1 MTDKPALRAPARLV
15 GRAREMA
22 LLTNA
27 LGRVCQGGKSEL
39 VLIAGA
45 AGTGK
50 SALANAFSLQAAA
63 QTGARIAAGK
73 SDQLQLEIPY
83 APVAQAIHALA
94 LGLLDAPPAT
104 IAPMRERWLGALA
117 GQGKAVAELVPEVE
131 QVLGRTAPLAN
142 VPAQQAQARAQAALL
157 ATFAAFAAPGMPL
170 VLFLDD
176 LQWADAFTIALLET
190 FTLQP
195 PGGILLIAAYRDH
208 GQDVEQRFSWLLH
221 ANRALAVT
229 RIAVRP
235 LVPDDLAEL
244 VGAALDEPPARI
256 AALAHAVHDRTAGN
270 PFFSYQL
277 LRTLVDDGVLTRQA
291 GGTGWDWHAAEV
303 DDQHY
308 TSNVVDLM
316 IRRFARLPRA
326 GTELLQQLAC
336 VGLRGDAGLLARV
349 ADVSAA
355 QLASRLQ
362 PFVEAGL
369 LVQAPCGYAFQHDRV
384 LESAY
389 SMIEP
394 HARPAE
400 HARIAQIMIGHWR
413 GALADHAFEICNQIE
428 RVAVRASQAL
438 PMPQRVAFVEVLL
451 VGGRRAWRSGAIGQ
465 ALHYM
470 DTAQALMRP
479 DWWDAHYAQAYAVD
493 LLRCECLLA
502 QARLDAASDGIDAL
516 LARAQNALDQ
526 AAVYR
531 LRASLQTVR
540 SDYEGA
546 INAALAGL
554 ALLDVHLERAPS
566 AQRMRDACDAVRAA
580 LGTRPI
586 ASLASLPATG
596 DARIHAVMGLLSTLI
611 SSLFVRDGISFLHV
625 AKMVELTLDHGA
637 TPESPYGLSW
647 FGVFIASLYEKYEDG
662 LAYGQAAMALI
673 DHHGYEA
680 GRIATLVAVDQ
691 VSAWTRPLSY
701 ALSHAQQAVTLGR
714 ASGDIGMA
722 CYACNHIASDLLVMG
737 EQLCLVAEEIAR
749 GLALTRQ
756 VQYRDIEL
764 ILHSQLHLVQRLRV
778 GDEGGKGGKG
788 GKGGEDGESSGW
800 HEEAAHCG
808 TAAQRLARS
817 NSLPTRFWIYLYD
830 GMAAVFLGQW
840 AQAVHSLR
848 HAETLIWSAPAHIN
862 VADCRLFL
870 SIALAHAQAPQA
882 AADIAAHR
890 ACFARWAALNP
901 LTFRNKL
908 LLADAA
914 LAQADGDPLRALA
927 CYEQSAE
934 AAAAAGFVH
943 EQALAHELAGM
954 LCARHG
960 LHTAAR
966 QHLAVARACYQRWGA
981 EHKATL
987 LAVQYPQ
994 LDAPAAGDTPAPPT
1008 PPTSPVAGWELG
1020 RQAARAL
1027 SSEIVM
1033 DRLVESLLS
1042 TVILHAG
1049 ARYGLLVLM
1058 RDGAPMIEASGR
1070 VLDGKVTVAL
1080 GSAPPTEHALPLAV
1094 LSSVLRTRQTLVLAD
1109 AMVDAPSIRTRA
1121 AIDSGVRSVL
1131 CLPLVRGHSLIGAVY
1146 LENNNAPGVFGANH
1160 VAELEMLAPQVAISL
1175 ETARLYEQLIGENNR
1190 RVAAEISLRDARAE
1204 LARTSHLTVMGT
1216 LAASIGH
1223 EVNQPLTAIVA
1234 TVDAS
1239 ARWLQRPQPELGEAL
1254 EGLAFIRQHALRAAD
1269 IVRALRS
1276 LARQAP
1282 AALAPLSP
1290 DEVLR
1295 EVLVM
1300 VRPELDAHNVR
1311 IVTRLAAGATQ
1322 VEADRVQLQQV
1333 VLNLVTNALDA
1344 MADTPVEQRELL
1356 VASYREQQEQEM
1368 VVVSVQDRGTGIGED
1383 VLPRIFDAF
1392 FTTKG
1397 DGMGM
1402 GLAICRSIVEAH
1414 GGTLV
1419 ARRRRG
1425 GGSEFMFRLPV
1436 LHPSA
1441 PAGPAA
1447 AHEP

>member
-1 MTDKPALRAPARLV
+1 MTDKPALQAPVRLV

-22 LLTNA
+22 LLTDA

-50 SALANAFSLQAAA
+50 SLLASEFSRQAAA

-73 SDQLQLEIPY
+73 SDQLQLDIPY
-83 APVAQAIHALA
+83 APVAQAIHALT

-104 IAPMRERWLGALA
+104 LAPMRERWLGALA

-131 QVLGRTAPLAN
+131 HVLGRTTPLAN

-176 LQWADAFTIALLET
+176 LQWADAFTIALLEA
-190 FTLQP
+190 FTVQR
-195 PGGILLIAAYRDH
+195 PGGILLVAAYRDH

-221 ANRALAVT
+221 ANRSGALAVT

-235 LVPDDLAEL
+235 LAPDDLAKL
-244 VGAALDEPPARI
+244 VGAALDEPPTRI

-277 LRTLVDDGVLTRQA
+277 LRTLVDDGVLTRRA
-291 GGTGWDWHAAEV
+291 GGAGWDWRADEV

-308 TSNVVDLM
+308 TGNVVDLM

-349 ADVSAA
+349 ASISAA
-355 QLASRLQ
+355 QLASQLQ

-369 LVQAPCGYAFQHDRV
+369 LVQVPSGYAFQHDRV

-400 HARIAQIMIGHWR
+400 HARIAQIMIEHWR
-413 GALADHAFEICNQIE
+413 GDLADHAFEICNQIE
-428 RVAVRASQAL
+428 RVAVRANHAL
-438 PMPQRVAFVEVLL
+438 PVPQREAFVEVLL
-451 VGGRRAWRSGAIGQ
+451 VAGRRAWRSGAIGQ
-465 ALHYM
+465 ALHYT
-470 DTAQALMRP
+470 DTAQALMLP
-479 DWWDAHYAQAYAVD
+479 GWWETHYALAYAVN

-502 QARLDAASDGIDAL
+502 QARVEAASDGIDAL

-546 INAALAGL
+546 INAALSGL

-566 AQRMRDACDAVRAA
+566 AQRMRDACDAVRAV

-586 ASLASLPATG
+586 ASLAALPATE
-596 DARIHAVMGLLSTLI
+596 DPRIHAVMGLLSTLI

-625 AKMVELTLDHGA
+625 AKMVELTLNHGA

-647 FGVFIASLYEKYEDG
+647 YGVFIASLYEAYEDG

-701 ALSHAQQAVTLGR
+701 ALGHAQQAVTLGR

-764 ILHSQLHLVQRLRV
+764 ILHSQLHFVQRLRV
-778 GDEGGKGGKG
+778 GDERGESGRGGGSGDGSGDGKA
-788 GKGGEDGESSGW
+788 GGEGGW
-800 HEEAAHCG
+800 QEEVAHCG

-830 GMAAVFLGQW
+830 GMAAAFLGQW

-882 AADIAAHR
+882 AAGIAAHR

-901 LTFRNKL
+901 LTFRSKL
-908 LLADAA
+908 LLVDAA

-954 LCARHG
+954 LCAGHG
-960 LHTAAR
+960 LHTGAR
-966 QHLAVARACYQRWGA
+966 QHLRLARACYQRWGA
-981 EHKATL
+981 DHKATL
-987 LAVQYPQ
+987 LAAQYPQ
-994 LDAPAAGDTPAPPT
+994 LDATGAGDTLYAPPA
-1008 PPTSPVAGWELG
+1008 VGWELG

-1058 RDGAPMIEASGR
+1058 RDGEPMIEASGR

-1080 GSAPPTEHALPLAV
+1080 GSAPPTEHALPLGV
-1094 LSSVLRTRQTLVLAD
+1094 LNSVLRTRQTLVLAD
-1109 AMVDAPSIRTRA
+1109 AMVDAPSIRTKA
-1121 AIDSGVRSVL
+1121 AIATGVRSVL
-1131 CLPLVRGHSLIGAVY
+1131 CLPLVRGDSLIGAVY

-1160 VAELEMLAPQVAISL
+1160 VAELEMLAPQVALSL

-1239 ARWLQRPQPELGEAL
+1239 VRWLKRPQPELGEAL
-1254 EGLAFIRQHALRAAD
+1254 EGFAFIRQHALRAAD
-1269 IVRALRS
+1269 IVRALRA
-1276 LARQAP
+1276 LARQTP
-1282 AALAPLSP
+1282 AVLAALSP

-1311 IVTRLAAGATQ
+1311 AVTRLAAGAAQ

-1344 MADTPVEQRELL
+1344 MAGTPVEQRELL
-1356 VASYREQQEQEM
+1356 VASCREQDD
-1368 VVVSVQDRGTGIGED
+1368 VVVSVQDHGTGIGED
-1383 VLPRIFDAF
+1383 VLPRVFDAF
-1392 FTTKG
+1392 FTTKV

-1419 ARRRRG
+1419 ARRRRS

-1436 LHPSA
+1436 FH
-1441 PAGPAA
+1441 PAGAGSAA
-1447 AHEP
+1447 THEP

>member
-1 MTDKPALRAPARLV
+1 MTDKPALQVPLRLV
-15 GRAREMA
+15 GRTREMA
-22 LLTNA
+22 LLFDA
-27 LGRVCQGGKSEL
+27 LGRVCQSGKSEL
-39 VLIAGA
+39 VLLAGA
-45 AGTGK
+45 AGAGK
-50 SALANAFSLQAAA
+50 SALAHAFSRQAAA
-63 QTGARIAAGK
+63 QTGARIAGGK
-73 SDQLQLEIPY
+73 SDQLQLDIPY
-83 APVAQAIHALA
+83 APVAQAILALT

-104 IAPMRERWLGALA
+104 LAPLRERWLGMLA
-117 GQGKAVAELVPEVE
+117 GQGRVVAELVPETE
-131 QVLGRTAPLAN
+131 QVLGRTPPLAN
-142 VPAQQAQARAQAALL
+142 VPAPQAQARAHGALL
-157 ATFAAFAAPGMPL
+157 ATFSAFAAPGMPL
-170 VLFLDD
+170 VLFFDD
-176 LQWADAFTIALLET
+176 LQWADAFTVALLEA
-190 FTLQP
+190 FMVQR
-195 PGGILLIAAYRDH
+195 PGRILLIAAYRDH

-221 ANRALAVT
+221 ANRSGALALT

-235 LVPDDLAEL
+235 LAPDHLAEL
-244 VGAALDEPPARI
+244 VGAVLDEPPARI

-270 PFFSYQL
+270 PFFSCQL

-291 GGTGWDWHAAEV
+291 GGTGWDWRADDV
-303 DDQHY
+303 DGQHY
-308 TSNVVDLM
+308 PGSIVDLM

-336 VGLRGDAGLLARV
+336 VGLRCDAGLLARV
-349 ADVSAA
+349 ANVSAA

-362 PFVEAGL
+362 PLVEAGL

-400 HARIAQIMIGHWR
+400 HARIAQIMIEHWR

-438 PMPQRVAFVEVLL
+438 PMPQREAFVEVLL
-451 VGGRRAWRSGAIGQ
+451 VAGRRAWRSGAIGQ

-470 DTAQALMRP
+470 DTAHALMQP
-479 DWWDAHYAQAYAVD
+479 DWWNAHYALAYAVD
-493 LLRCECLLA
+493 LLHCECLLA
-502 QARLDAASDGIDAL
+502 QARLDAASDGIDML

-526 AAVYR
+526 GAAYR
-531 LRASLQTVR
+531 LRASLQTAR

-546 INAALAGL
+546 IDAALSGL

-566 AQRMRDACDAVRAA
+566 AQRMREAYDAAHAA

-596 DARIHAVMGLLSTLI
+596 DPRIHAVMGLLSTLI
-611 SSLFVRDGISFLHV
+611 SSLSVRDGISFLHV

-647 FGVFIASLYEKYEDG
+647 FGVFIASLYEAYEDG

-680 GRIATLVAVDQ
+680 GRIATLVAVGR

-701 ALSHAQQAVTLGR
+701 ALGHAQQAVALGR

-722 CYACNHIASDLLVMG
+722 CHACNHIASDLLVMG

-756 VQYRDIEL
+756 LRHRDIEL
-764 ILHSQLHLVQRLRV
+764 ILHSQLHFVQRLRV
-778 GDEGGKGGKG
+778 GGERGERGERGEGS
-788 GKGGEDGESSGW
+788 ESSGW
-800 HEEAAHCG
+800 QEEAARCG

-817 NSLPTRFWIYLYD
+817 NSLPTRFRIYLYD

-840 AQAVHSLR
+840 AQAVHNLR
-848 HAETLIWSAPAHIN
+848 QAEKLIWSAPAHIN

-870 SIALAHAQAPQA
+870 SLALAHAQAPQA
-882 AADIAAHR
+882 AAEIAAHR

-901 LTFRNKL
+901 LTFRSKL

-914 LAQADGDPLRALA
+914 LAQAEGEPLRALA
-927 CYEQSAE
+927 CLEQSGE
-934 AAAAAGFVH
+934 AAAAGFVH

-966 QHLAVARACYQRWGA
+966 QHLAVARACYRRWGA

-994 LDAPAAGDTPAPPT
+994 LDAPAAGDTPVPSMPPI
-1008 PPTSPVAGWELG
+1008 AGWELG

-1058 RDGAPMIEASGR
+1058 RDGEPMIEASGR

-1094 LSSVLRTRQTLVLAD
+1094 LNSVLRMRQTLVLAD
-1109 AMVDAPSIRTRA
+1109 AMVDAPSIRTKA
-1121 AIDSGVRSVL
+1121 ATGSGVRSVL

-1160 VAELEMLAPQVAISL
+1160 VAELEMLAPQVAIAL

-1190 RVAAEISLRDARAE
+1190 RVAAEIGLRDARAE

-1239 ARWLQRPQPELGEAL
+1239 VRWLKRPQPELGEAL
-1254 EGLAFIRQHALRAAD
+1254 EGFAFIRQHALRASD
-1269 IVRALRS
+1269 IVRALRA

-1282 AALAPLSP
+1282 AALVPLSP

-1311 IVTRLAAGATQ
+1311 AVTRLAAGATQ

-1344 MADTPVEQRELL
+1344 MAGTPAEQRELL
-1356 VASYREQQEQEM
+1356 VASYREQEEQEM
-1368 VVVSVQDRGTGIGED
+1368 VVVSVQDHGAGIAED
-1383 VLPRIFDAF
+1383 VLPRVFDAF
-1392 FTTKG
+1392 FTTKD

-1419 ARRRRG
+1419 ARRRRSG
-1425 GGSEFMFRLPV
+1425 GTEFMFRLPV
-1436 LHPSA
+1436 FDPAAS
-1441 PAGPAA
+1441 AGPAA

>member
-1 MTDKPALRAPARLV
+1 MTDKPSPPALQVPARLV

-22 LLTNA
+22 LLTDA
-27 LGRVCQGGKSEL
+27 LGRVCLSGKSEL
-39 VLIAGA
+39 VLVAGG

-50 SALANAFSLQAAA
+50 SALANAFSRQAAA

-73 SDQLQLEIPY
+73 SDQLQLDIPY
-83 APVAQAIHALA
+83 APVAQAILGLT

-104 IAPMRERWLGALA
+104 LAPQRARWLGMLA
-117 GQGKAVAELVPEVE
+117 GQGRVVAELVPEAE

-142 VPAQQAQARAQAALL
+142 VPAQQAQARALGALL
-157 ATFAAFAAPGMPL
+157 ATFSAFAAPGQPL
-170 VLFLDD
+170 VLFFDD
-176 LQWADAFTIALLET
+176 LQWADAFTVALLEA
-190 FTLQP
+190 FTVQR

-221 ANRALAVT
+221 ANRGGALAVT
-229 RIAVRP
+229 RIPVRP
-235 LVPDDLAEL
+235 LAPADLAEL

-291 GGTGWDWHAAEV
+291 CGTGWDWHAAKV

-308 TSNVVDLM
+308 TGNVVDLM

-326 GTELLQQLAC
+326 GTGLLQQLAC
-336 VGLRGDAGLLARV
+336 VGLRADAGLLARV
-349 ADVSAA
+349 AGVSAA
-355 QLASRLQ
+355 QLASQLQ
-362 PFVEAGL
+362 PFVDAGL
-369 LVQAPCGYAFQHDRV
+369 LVQAPCGYAFQHDRI

-400 HARIAQIMIGHWR
+400 HARIARIMIEHWR
-413 GALADHAFEICNQIE
+413 GQLADHAFEICNQIE
-428 RVAVRASQAL
+428 RVAVRASQPL
-438 PMPQRVAFVEVLL
+438 PMPQRVAFIEVLL
-451 VGGRRAWRSGAIGQ
+451 VAGRRAWRSGAIGQ

-470 DTAQALMRP
+470 DTAQALMQP
-479 DWWDAHYAQAYAVD
+479 DWWEAHYGLAYAAN

-502 QARLDAASDGIDAL
+502 QARLDAASEGIDAL
-516 LARAQNALDQ
+516 LARAHDALDQ

-546 INAALAGL
+546 INAALSGL

-566 AQRMRDACDAVRAA
+566 SQRMRDAYDAVRAA

-586 ASLASLPATG
+586 ATLASLPAT
-596 DARIHAVMGLLSTLI
+596 DDPRIHAVMGLLSTLI

-647 FGVFIASLYEKYEDG
+647 FGVFIASLYEAYEDG

-722 CYACNHIASDLLVMG
+722 CYACNHIASDLLAMG
-737 EQLCLVAEEIAR
+737 EHLCLVAEEIAR

-764 ILHSQLHLVQRLRV
+764 ILHSQLHFVQRLRV
-778 GDEGGKGGKG
+778 GDEGGDERGEGG
-788 GKGGEDGESSGW
+788 DGVESSSW
-800 HEEAAHCG
+800 QEDAAHCG

-830 GMAAVFLGQW
+830 GMAAVFLGQF
-840 AQAVHSLR
+840 AQAAHSLR
-848 HAETLIWSAPAHIN
+848 QAETLIWSAPAHIN

-870 SIALAHAQAPQA
+870 GIALAHAQAPQA

-908 LLADAA
+908 LLVDAA

-966 QHLAVARACYQRWGA
+966 QHLALARACYQRWGA
-981 EHKATL
+981 EHKVTL
-987 LAVQYPQ
+987 LAAQYPQ
-994 LDAPAAGDTPAPPT
+994 LGAPVADGTPAPPAA
-1008 PPTSPVAGWELG
+1008 SWELG

-1058 RDGAPMIEASGR
+1058 RDDEPMIEASGR
-1070 VLDGKVTVAL
+1070 VLDDRVTVAL

-1094 LSSVLRTRQTLVLAD
+1094 LNSVLRTRQTLVLAD

-1131 CLPLVRGHSLIGAVY
+1131 CLPLVRGQSLIGAVY

-1190 RVAAEISLRDARAE
+1190 RVAAEIGLRDARAE

-1234 TVDAS
+1234 TADAS
-1239 ARWLQRPQPELGEAL
+1239 VRWLKRPQPEFGEAL

-1269 IVRALRS
+1269 IVRALRA

-1282 AALAPLSP
+1282 AVLAPLSP

-1295 EVLVM
+1295 EVLEM
-1300 VRPELDAHNVR
+1300 VRPDLDAHHVR
-1311 IVTRLAAGATQ
+1311 AVTRLTAGATQ

-1344 MADTPVEQRELL
+1344 MAGTPVEQRELL
-1356 VASYREQQEQEM
+1356 VASYREQEAQEM
-1368 VVVSVQDRGTGIGED
+1368 VVVSVQDHGTGIAED
-1383 VLPRIFDAF
+1383 VLPRVFDAF
-1392 FTTKG
+1392 FTTKD

-1419 ARRRRG
+1419 ARRRRS

-1436 LHPSA
+1436 FHS
-1441 PAGPAA
+1441 PAPAA
-1447 AHEP
+1447 ALAHEP

>member
-1 MTDKPALRAPARLV
+1 MTDKPALQDPVRLV

-22 LLTNA
+22 LLFDA

-45 AGTGK
+45 AGAGK
-50 SALANAFSLQAAA
+50 SALANTFSRQAAA

-73 SDQLQLEIPY
+73 SDQLQPDIPY

-94 LGLLDAPPAT
+94 LGLPDAPPAT
-104 IAPMRERWLGALA
+104 IAPMRERWLGMLA
-117 GQGKAVAELVPEVE
+117 GQGRVVAELVPEVGR
-131 QVLGRTAPLAN
+131 VLGPAAPLAN

-176 LQWADAFTIALLET
+176 LQWADALTIALLET

-208 GQDVEQRFSWLLH
+208 GQDVEQRFSWLRH
-221 ANRALAVT
+221 ANRSGALAAT
-229 RIAVRP
+229 RIAVGP
-235 LVPDDLAEL
+235 LAPDHLAEL
-244 VGAALDEPPARI
+244 VGAVLDEPPARI

-270 PFFSYQL
+270 PFFSCQL
-277 LRTLVDDGVLTRQA
+277 LRTLVDDGVLARQA
-291 GGTGWDWHAAEV
+291 DGAGWDWHAAGV

-308 TSNVVDLM
+308 PGDVADLM

-326 GTELLQQLAC
+326 GTGLLQQLAC
-336 VGLRGDAGLLARV
+336 VGLRCDAGLLARV

-369 LVQAPCGYAFQHDRV
+369 LVQAPGGYAFQHDRV
-384 LESAY
+384 LEAAY
-389 SMIEP
+389 SMIAP

-400 HARIAQIMIGHWR
+400 HARIAQIMLEHWR
-413 GALADHAFEICNQIE
+413 GTLAEHAFEICNQIE
-428 RVAVRASQAL
+428 RVDVRASQAL

-451 VGGRRAWRSGAIGQ
+451 AAGRRAWRSGAIGQ

-470 DTAQALMRP
+470 DTAQALMQP
-479 DWWDAHYAQAYAVD
+479 DWWDTHYAPAYAVD

-502 QARLDAASDGIDAL
+502 QARLDAASEGIDAL
-516 LARAQNALDQ
+516 LARAHGPLDQ
-526 AAVYR
+526 AAAYR

-540 SDYEGA
+540 SDDEGA
-546 INAALAGL
+546 IDAALSGL

-596 DARIHAVMGLLSTLI
+596 DPRIHAVMGLLSTLN
-611 SSLFVRDGISFLHV
+611 SSLSVRDGISFLHV
-625 AKMVELTLDHGA
+625 ARMVELTLGHGA

-647 FGVFIASLYEKYEDG
+647 FGVLIASLYEAYEDG
-662 LAYGQAAMALI
+662 FAYGQAAMALI
-673 DHHGYEA
+673 DHHRYEA
-680 GRIATLVAVDQ
+680 GRIATLVALDQ

-701 ALSHAQQAVTLGR
+701 ALGHAQQAVTLGR

-722 CYACNHIASDLLVMG
+722 CHACSHIASDLLVMG

-756 VQYRDIEL
+756 VRYRDSEL
-764 ILHSQLHLVQRLRV
+764 ILHSQLHFVQRLRV
-778 GDEGGKGGKG
+778 GDEGGKGGEG
-788 GKGGEDGESSGW
+788 GESSGW
-800 HEEAAHCG
+800 QEEAARCG

-817 NSLPTRFWIYLYD
+817 NSLPARFRIYLYD

-840 AQAVHSLR
+840 AQAVHNLR
-848 HAETLIWSAPAHIN
+848 HAEKLIWSAPAHIN
-862 VADCRLFL
+862 VADCRLYL
-870 SIALAHAQAPQA
+870 SLALAHAQAPQA

-901 LTFRNKL
+901 LTFRSKL

-914 LAQADGDPLRALA
+914 LAQAEGDPLRALA
-927 CYEQSAE
+927 CLEQSAE

-966 QHLAVARACYQRWGA
+966 QHLAVARACYRRWGA

-994 LDAPAAGDTPAPPT
+994 LDAPAAGDTPVPSMPPI
-1008 PPTSPVAGWELG
+1008 AGWELG

-1058 RDGAPMIEASGR
+1058 RDGEPMIEASGR
-1070 VLDGKVTVAL
+1070 VRDGKVTVAL

-1094 LSSVLRTRQTLVLAD
+1094 LNSVLRTRQTLVLAD
-1109 AMVDAPSIRTRA
+1109 AMVDAPSIRTNA

-1146 LENNNAPGVFGANH
+1146 LENNEAPGVFGANH

-1234 TVDAS
+1234 TADAS
-1239 ARWLQRPQPELGEAL
+1239 VRWLKRPQPELGEAL

-1269 IVRALRS
+1269 IVRALRA

-1282 AALAPLSP
+1282 AVLAPLSP
-1290 DEVLR
+1290 DDVLR

-1311 IVTRLAAGATQ
+1311 AVTRLAAGATQ

-1344 MADTPVEQRELL
+1344 MSGTPAEQRELL
-1356 VASYREQQEQEM
+1356 VASWREQGDEEM
-1368 VVVSVQDRGTGIGED
+1368 VVVSVQDHGAGIAED
-1383 VLPRIFDAF
+1383 VLPRVFDAF
-1392 FTTKG
+1392 FTTKD

-1419 ARRRRG
+1419 ARRRRSG
-1425 GGSEFMFRLPV
+1425 GTEFVFRLPV
-1436 LHPSA
+1436 FHPA
-1441 PAGPAA
+1441 APAA

>member
-1 MTDKPALRAPARLV
+1 MQVPARLV
-15 GRAREMA
+15 GRDREMA
-22 LLTNA
+22 LLTDA
-27 LGRVCQGGKSEL
+27 LGRVCLTGKSEL
-39 VLIAGA
+39 VLVAGG

-50 SALANAFSLQAAA
+50 SALANAFSCQAAA
-63 QTGARIAAGK
+63 QTGARTAAGK
-73 SDQLQLEIPY
+73 SDQLQLDIPY
-83 APVAQAIHALA
+83 APVAQAILALT

-104 IAPMRERWLGALA
+104 LAPLRERWLGMLA
-117 GQGKAVAELVPEVE
+117 GQGRVVAELVPETE

-142 VPAQQAQARAQAALL
+142 VPAQQAQARAHGALL
-157 ATFAAFAAPGMPL
+157 ATFSVFAAPGLPL
-170 VLFLDD
+170 VLFFDD
-176 LQWADAFTIALLET
+176 LQWADAFTVALLEA
-190 FTLQP
+190 FTVQRP
-195 PGGILLIAAYRDH
+195 AGILLIAAYRDH

-221 ANRALAVT
+221 ANRSGALAVT
-229 RIAVRP
+229 RIPVRP
-235 LVPDDLAEL
+235 LAADDLAEL

-277 LRTLVDDGVLTRQA
+277 LRTLVDDGVLTRHA

-303 DDQHY
+303 DEQHY
-308 TSNVVDLM
+308 TGSVVDLM
-316 IRRFARLPRA
+316 LRRFARLPRA

-349 ADVSAA
+349 AGVSAA
-355 QLASRLQ
+355 QLASQLQ
-362 PFVEAGL
+362 PLVEAGL
-369 LVQAPCGYAFQHDRV
+369 LVQVPCGYAFQHDRV

-400 HARIAQIMIGHWR
+400 HARIAQIMIEHWR
-413 GALADHAFEICNQIE
+413 GRLADHAFEICNQIE
-428 RVAVRASQAL
+428 RVAVRAGQAL

-451 VGGRRAWRSGAIGQ
+451 VAGRRAWRSGAIGQ

-479 DWWDAHYAQAYAVD
+479 DWWETHYGLAYAAN

-502 QARLDAASDGIDAL
+502 QARLDAASEGIDAL
-516 LARAQNALDQ
+516 LAHALGALDQ

-546 INAALAGL
+546 INAALSGL

-566 AQRMRDACDAVRAA
+566 AQRMRDAHDAVRAA
-580 LGTRPI
+580 LGKRQI
-586 ASLASLPATG
+586 ASLASLPATA
-596 DARIHAVMGLLSTLI
+596 DPRIHAVMGLLSTLI

-647 FGVFIASLYEKYEDG
+647 FGVFIASLYEAYEDG

-701 ALSHAQQAVTLGR
+701 ALSLAQQAVTLGR

-764 ILHSQLHLVQRLRV
+764 ILHSQLHFVQRLRV
-778 GDEGGKGGKG
+778 GDERGE
-788 GKGGEDGESSGW
+788 GGEGGESSGW
-800 HEEAAHCG
+800 QEEAAHCG

-817 NSLPTRFWIYLYD
+817 NSLPTRFWIHLYD

-840 AQAVHSLR
+840 AHAVHSLR

-901 LTFRNKL
+901 PTFRNKL

-914 LAQADGDPLRALA
+914 LAQAEGDPLRALA

-934 AAAAAGFVH
+934 TAAAAGFVH

-960 LHTAAR
+960 LHTGAR

-987 LAVQYPQ
+987 LAAQYPQ
-994 LDAPAAGDTPAPPT
+994 LDAPAAGDTP
-1008 PPTSPVAGWELG
+1008 PTSPLAGWELG
-1020 RQAARAL
+1020 KQAARAL

-1033 DRLVESLLS
+1033 DRLVEGLLS
-1042 TVILHAG
+1042 TVIQHAG

-1058 RDGAPMIEASGR
+1058 RDGEPMIEASGR
-1070 VLDGKVTVAL
+1070 LHDGRVTVAL

-1094 LSSVLRTRQTLVLAD
+1094 LNSVLRTRQTLVLAD

-1146 LENNNAPGVFGANH
+1146 LENNSAPGVFGANH

-1239 ARWLQRPQPELGEAL
+1239 VRWLKRPQPELGEAL
-1254 EGLAFIRQHALRAAD
+1254 EGFAFIRQHALRAAD
-1269 IVRALRS
+1269 IVRALRA

-1282 AALAPLSP
+1282 AVLAPLSA

-1311 IVTRLAAGATQ
+1311 AVTRLAAGAAQ

-1344 MADTPVEQRELL
+1344 MAGTPVEQRELL
-1356 VASYREQQEQEM
+1356 VASYREQDE
-1368 VVVSVQDRGTGIGED
+1368 VVVSVQDHGSGIAED
-1383 VLPRIFDAF
+1383 VLPRVFDAF
-1392 FTTKG
+1392 FTTKD

-1419 ARRRRG
+1419 ARRRRS

-1436 LHPSA
+1436 FQPAA

>member
-1 MTDKPALRAPARLV
+1 MTDKPAPPALQVPARLV

-22 LLTNA
+22 LLTDA
-27 LGRVCQGGKSEL
+27 LGRVCLSGKSEL
-39 VLIAGA
+39 VLLAGA

-50 SALANAFSLQAAA
+50 SALANAFSRQAAA
-63 QTGARIAAGK
+63 QTAARFAAGK
-73 SDQLQLEIPY
+73 SDQLQLDIPY
-83 APVAQAIHALA
+83 APVAQAILALT

-104 IAPMRERWLGALA
+104 LAALRERWLGMLA
-117 GQGKAVAELVPEVE
+117 GQGRVVAELVPEAA
-131 QVLGRTAPLAN
+131 QLLGRTAPLAN
-142 VPAQQAQARAQAALL
+142 VPAQQAQARAHSALL
-157 ATFAAFAAPGMPL
+157 ATFSAFAAPGLPL
-170 VLFLDD
+170 VLFFDD
-176 LQWADAFTIALLET
+176 LQWADTFTIALLEA
-190 FTLQP
+190 FTVQR

-208 GQDVEQRFSWLLH
+208 GQDVERRFSWLLH
-221 ANRALAVT
+221 ANRGGALAVT
-229 RIAVRP
+229 RIPVRP
-235 LVPDDLAEL
+235 LAPDDLAEL

-256 AALAHAVHDRTAGN
+256 AALAHAVHHRTAGN

-303 DDQHY
+303 GDQHY
-308 TSNVVDLM
+308 TGTVVDLM

-349 ADVSAA
+349 AGVSAA
-355 QLASRLQ
+355 QLASQLQ
-362 PFVEAGL
+362 PLVEAGL

-400 HARIAQIMIGHWR
+400 HARIAQIMIDHWR
-413 GALADHAFEICNQIE
+413 SELADHAFEICNQIE

-451 VGGRRAWRSGAIGQ
+451 VAGRRAWRSGAIGQ

-470 DTAQALMRP
+470 DTAQALMQP
-479 DWWDAHYAQAYAVD
+479 DWWEAHYGLAYAAN

-516 LARAQNALDQ
+516 LARAQSALDQ

-546 INAALAGL
+546 INAALSGL

-566 AQRMRDACDAVRAA
+566 AQRMRDAYGAVRAA
-580 LGTRPI
+580 LGARQI

-596 DARIHAVMGLLSTLI
+596 DPRIHAVMGLLSTLI

-647 FGVFIASLYEKYEDG
+647 FGVFVASLYEAYEDG

-701 ALSHAQQAVTLGR
+701 ALGHAQQAVTLGR

-737 EQLCLVAEEIAR
+737 EQLCLVAEELAR
-749 GLALTRQ
+749 GLTLTRQ

-764 ILHSQLHLVQRLRV
+764 ILHSQLHFVQRLRV
-778 GDEGGKGGKG
+778 GDSEGEGGEG
-788 GKGGEDGESSGW
+788 GESSGW
-800 HEEAAHCG
+800 QEEAAHCG

-848 HAETLIWSAPAHIN
+848 QAETLIWSAPAHIN

-870 SIALAHAQAPQA
+870 SLALAHAQAPQA

-908 LLADAA
+908 LLVDAA
-914 LAQADGDPLRALA
+914 LAQAEGDPLRALA
-927 CYEQSAE
+927 CHEQSAE

-966 QHLAVARACYQRWGA
+966 QHLALARACYQRWGA

-994 LDAPAAGDTPAPPT
+994 LDTPAAGDTPSAA
-1008 PPTSPVAGWELG
+1008 PVAGWELG

-1042 TVILHAG
+1042 TMILHAG

-1058 RDGAPMIEASGR
+1058 RDGEPMIEASGR

-1094 LSSVLRTRQTLVLAD
+1094 LNSVLRTRQTLVLAD
-1109 AMVDAPSIRTRA
+1109 AMVDAPSIRTKA
-1121 AIDSGVRSVL
+1121 AIDSRVRSVL

-1239 ARWLQRPQPELGEAL
+1239 VRWLKRPQPELGEAL
-1254 EGLAFIRQHALRAAD
+1254 EGFAFIRQHALRAAD
-1269 IVRALRS
+1269 IVRALRA

-1282 AALAPLSP
+1282 AVLAPLSP

-1300 VRPELDAHNVR
+1300 VRPELDTHNVR
-1311 IVTRLAAGATQ
+1311 AVTRLAAGATQ

-1344 MADTPVEQRELL
+1344 MAGTPVEQRELL
-1356 VASYREQQEQEM
+1356 VASYREQEE
-1368 VVVSVQDRGTGIGED
+1368 VVVSVQDHGSGIAED
-1383 VLPRIFDAF
+1383 VLPRVFDAF
-1392 FTTKG
+1392 FTTKD

-1419 ARRRRG
+1419 ARRRRS
-1425 GGSEFMFRLPV
+1425 GGSEFLFRLPV
-1436 LHPSA
+1436 FQ
-1441 PAGPAA
+1441 PAAPAA